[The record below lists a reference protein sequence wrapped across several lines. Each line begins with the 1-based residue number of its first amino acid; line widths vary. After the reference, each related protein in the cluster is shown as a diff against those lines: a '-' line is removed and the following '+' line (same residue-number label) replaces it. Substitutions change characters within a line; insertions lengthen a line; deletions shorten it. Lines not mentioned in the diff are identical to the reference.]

1 MFRRCAAF
9 RFACG
14 RQFVMPEVVHE
25 GHTPRADGVNFSVG
39 GVPLAFAPRRDGA
52 PLLDGAYR
60 AHLGLDA
67 LDMAALYG
75 AGADLPGGS

>member
-1 MFRRCAAF
+1 
-9 RFACG
+9 
-14 RQFVMPEVVHE
+14 MPEVVHE
-25 GHTPRADGVNFSVG
+25 GHTPRADGINVSVG

-75 AGADLPGGS
+75 AGADLPGGT